1 VKILHLLSYH
11 LVTGPAEPV
20 MTLIAAQRAAGHDS
34 QLACDTV
41 RDGDLVESAEQA
53 GIPVDRRFALCA
65 KSGPILLMRD
75 VLAFKRLWRDDEV
88 NVLHSHRSHDH
99 TLAAL
104 ARPRKT
110 AVSLVRTLHA
120 ERSLAKKRDWQLRHA
135 DGLITIAQRHRREL
149 QERGIMPPDRI
160 VAVEGAVDCERFRP
174 GEGGA
179 EVRSQAGVPADAPVA
194 GIVARMSPDR
204 GHQLLLQ
211 AWSRV
216 AGQMPGARLLIA
228 GRGELEQELRLQ
240 VDQAGLGSSVTFI
253 GYRRDLPRFYRA
265 LDLKVLLAPGNDGTC
280 RAALE
285 AMASGVPVLAAER
298 GALGEIVRDGQTGR
312 IVPADDPDAL
322 ASAILQLLGDRQ
334 GLVEMG
340 RRARADA
347 ESRFSI
353 GRQAGEIEGLYRLV
367 LGTGDPA
374 LPC

>member
-20 MTLIAAQRAAGHDS
+20 MALIAAQRAAGHDS

-41 RDGDLVESAEQA
+41 REGDLVEAARSAN
-53 GIPVDRRFALCA
+53 IPLEPRFALCA

-75 VLAFKRLWRDDEV
+75 VLAFKRLYREGQVDV
-88 NVLHSHRSHDH
+88 VHSHRSHDH

-110 AVSLVRTLHA
+110 KVRLVRTLHT

-135 DGLITIAQRHRREL
+135 DGLITISRRHQREL

-160 VAVEGAVDCERFRP
+160 VAVEGAVDSERFRP

-179 EVRSQAGVPADAPVA
+179 EVRSQAGVPPDAPVA
-194 GIVARMSPDR
+194 GIVARMKPDR

-211 AWSRV
+211 AWSKV
-216 AGQMPGARLLIA
+216 AGQLPSARLLVA
-228 GRGELEQELRLQ
+228 GRGEQEQELRRQ
-240 VDQAGLGSSVTFI
+240 ADQAGLEDSVIFI
-253 GYRRDLPRFYRA
+253 GYRRDLPQVYRA
-265 LDLKVLLAPGNDGTC
+265 LDLKVILAPGNDGTC

-285 AMASGVPVLAAER
+285 AMASGVPVLAAEQ
-298 GALGEIVRDGQTGR
+298 GALPEIIRDGQTGR
-312 IVPADDPDAL
+312 VVPAEDPDAL
-322 ASAILQLLGDRQ
+322 ASALIDLFGDRQ
-334 GLVEMG
+334 ELAEMG
-340 RRARADA
+340 RRARTDA
-347 ESRFSI
+347 GSRFTI

-367 LGTGDPA
+367 SGSGYPA